1 MTKNK
6 PTVTKLSD
14 KLAKVGDS
22 FTVSI
27 YDNGFLFDVSGRDSE
42 GDWASVKL
50 VCNNLDDLV
59 TLIMEAVDAER
70 D

>member
-6 PTVTKLSD
+6 PSITRIGD
-14 KLAKVGDS
+14 KLAKVSDS
-22 FTVSI
+22 FSVTM
-27 YDNGFLFDVSGRDSE
+27 YDNGFMIDISGKNHEDE
-42 GDWASVKL
+42 WATARLICS
-50 VCNNLDDLV
+50 NLDDLV